1 MKEIAKSLE
10 SSFSQNL
17 LKLNVQTQEMIFF
30 GQTLLGK
37 NILSQQK
44 TIGENFMKGNSYQYR
59 SPFNLRQPI
68 EIPSGNFENIC

>member
-10 SSFSQNL
+10 NSFSQNL
-17 LKLNVQTQEMIFF
+17 LKLNVQIQEMIFF

-44 TIGENFMKGNSYQYR
+44 TIGENFMYGNSYQYR